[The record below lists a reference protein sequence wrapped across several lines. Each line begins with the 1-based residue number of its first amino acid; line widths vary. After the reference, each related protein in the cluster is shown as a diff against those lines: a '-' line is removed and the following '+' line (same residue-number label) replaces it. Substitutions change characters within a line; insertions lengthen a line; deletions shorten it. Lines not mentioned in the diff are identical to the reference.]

1 MRLPARTTKYFP
13 VRNKDPAPNIV
24 SVLLTMTF
32 VDSPRFRTALVEP
45 TESDEAVTDDEEPTV
60 RVPDD
65 TLKSVAASIAP
76 FPMVQIPCNEIKPP
90 VNLQPV
96 TEMLVPPTTVRL
108 EAELK
113 VTLSLHVTVDE
124 VITSGPRVVEREV
137 DAPKLTRHPADQLRA
152 PTVIAELVCVANDA
166 KPAEEPV
173 PQLSTSAT

>member
-1 MRLPARTTKYFP
+1 MQRLKAF
-13 VRNKDPAPNIV
+13 
-24 SVLLTMTF
+24 
-32 VDSPRFRTALVEP
+32 
-45 TESDEAVTDDEEPTV
+45 
-60 RVPDD
+60 
-65 TLKSVAASIAP
+65 
-76 FPMVQIPCNEIKPP
+76 Q
-90 VNLQPV
+90 
-96 TEMLVPPTTVRL
+96 VPPATVRL

-113 VTLSLHVTVDE
+113 VTFVLHVTVDD